1 MERKG
6 ILQPEQA
13 LTALGD
19 RIPAYIRRT
28 FLIAV
33 VLGLIT
39 HLYIFANKLPNHDD
53 VGHLFS
59 ASYGTQSGRW
69 FLPTVLQWDG
79 SYSMPWL
86 IGVLSILC
94 LAVTACLAVSLLRIR
109 SRPGCAV
116 AAALLVAFPSV
127 TATFSYMFTADAY
140 CLSTM
145 LAALSAYTAVR
156 HRYWGIPLGVASLAL
171 SMGIYQSYFPVAAV
185 LMVGA
190 LLFETLDGEKTFRQL
205 VLRGLRLVAVLS
217 LGMAVYLLLVR
228 LTTRELGLVDYMGIS
243 SMGQLSWSKLP
254 EMILRC
260 YWEYWVMFV
269 QNGYGFHFACI
280 KYLLLLSGLG
290 TVVLGIVV
298 LRRRRLGW
306 QRTALVVVLVILYP
320 LAGNLIRIMTN
331 GMRVHSLMIY
341 GMVFLPMA
349 PVAMAEYA
357 AGLPGALP
365 DGKQAACTVIGWFL
379 LGSMALTAWSYVV
392 TDNQAY
398 LKMQITFDQSMAYSN
413 RLLSAIESCDDY
425 ERGLSVVLVGSN
437 AYTGDLYPTPS
448 LNAVQLTGV
457 PGLAEVR
464 TSYTYQYFLRYYLG
478 FSDAVYLND
487 SAEAAALAETEEVR
501 EMPVYPADGSVR
513 RIGDS
518 IVVKLGPTESDE
530 GA

>member
-13 LTALGD
+13 LTALRD
-19 RIPAYIRRT
+19 RIPAYIRWT
-28 FLIAV
+28 FLMAV

-69 FLPTVLQWDG
+69 LLPTVLQWDG

-109 SRPGCAV
+109 S
-116 AAALLVAFPSV
+116 
-127 TATFSYMFTADAY
+127 
-140 CLSTM
+140 
-145 LAALSAYTAVR
+145 
-156 HRYWGIPLGVASLAL
+156 
-171 SMGIYQSYFPVAAV
+171 
-185 LMVGA
+185 
-190 LLFETLDGEKTFRQL
+190 
-205 VLRGLRLVAVLS
+205 
-217 LGMAVYLLLVR
+217 
-228 LTTRELGLVDYMGIS
+228 
-243 SMGQLSWSKLP
+243 
-254 EMILRC
+254 
-260 YWEYWVMFV
+260 
-269 QNGYGFHFACI
+269 
-280 KYLLLLSGLG
+280 
-290 TVVLGIVV
+290 
-298 LRRRRLGW
+298 RRRLGW

-341 GMVFLPMA
+341 GMVFLPVA
-349 PVAMAEYA
+349 PVALAEYA
-357 AGLPGALP
+357 AALPGALP
-365 DGKQAACTVIGWFL
+365 DRKQAACTVIGWFL

-398 LKMQITFDQSMAYSN
+398 LKMQITFDQSMSYSN
-413 RLLSAIESCDDY
+413 RLPSAIESCDDY

-478 FSDAVYLND
+478 FTDAVHLND
-487 SAEAAALAETEEVR
+487 SAEAAALAETEAVR

-518 IVVKLGPTESDE
+518 IVVKLGPTEPDE